1 MWDSFWDFIWYTIVI
16 FAFVA
21 YLIVLWHII
30 GDLFRDKAASGL
42 SKAVWVIFLI
52 LLPYLTAIL
61 YLVFK
66 GKGMAERE
74 KAAFDDAKKQSDAY
88 IKTVAGTSPSQ
99 QISEA
104 KGLLESGAITQAE
117 FDALKAKALS

>member
-42 SKAVWVIFLI
+42 SKAVWVVFLI
-52 LLPYLTAIL
+52 VFPYLTAIV
-61 YLVFK
+61 YLLFK
-66 GKGMAERE
+66 GKGMADRE
-74 KAAFDDAKKQSDAY
+74 KSAFDEAKKQSDAY